1 MKMPLTV
8 AHETPGATSPVLP
21 SSALL
26 EMNEDDLVAQARA
39 GSTDAFGQLVE
50 KYERRIFRLAQ
61 RITRNREDAED
72 MMQNAFVKAYLNL
85 PAFRGD
91 SRFYTW
97 LVRIAVNETL
107 MGMRRRRSNEV
118 SMDDSTHDDG
128 PLMRDE
134 IEDWGP
140 SPEQH
145 YSQHQLQTILGTT
158 IRKLGPT
165 DRMIFQLH
173 DVEGLSTRETAQALG
188 FSISAVKSRVQRA
201 RLRLR
206 KSLNKYFGPQAH
218 RGVGRTISVEPTG
231 GPAGRSRHVDC

>member
-1 MKMPLTV
+1 MPLAV
-8 AHETPGATSPVLP
+8 AHEAPKTTSPVLP

-26 EMNEDDLVAQARA
+26 EMNEDDLVAQAKA
-39 GSTDAFGQLVE
+39 GSTAAFGRLVE

-61 RITRNREDAED
+61 HITRNREDAED

-91 SRFYTW
+91 SRFYIW

-107 MGMRRRRSNEV
+107 MGMRRRRGNEV
-118 SMDDSTHDDG
+118 SMDDSTHVDG
-128 PLMRDE
+128 ALIRDE

-140 SPEQH
+140 NPEQH
-145 YSQHQLQTILGTT
+145 YSQHELQTILSTT
-158 IRKLGPT
+158 IRNLGPT
-165 DRMIFQLH
+165 DRLIFQLR
-173 DVEGLSTRETAQALG
+173 DVEGFSTQETARALG

-206 KSLNKYFGPQAH
+206 KSLNKYFGPRA
-218 RGVGRTISVEPTG
+218 RKGVGLTMSADPTG
-231 GPAGRSRHVDC
+231 GAAGRSRHVDC